1 MMDIKDTFRMLKK
14 KFTGP
19 MPGFR
24 AQRRMTP
31 NPRPGNKLYFEVEDI
46 SNKAGVLLLFY
57 PWKDELYL
65 VLTRRTDHV
74 DFHKG
79 QISLPGGRQEPE
91 ESLEQTALREA
102 QEELKIDPDSVRIL
116 GRLTPLF
123 IPPSNYCIYPV
134 VGFSERRPD
143 FQPETQEVAEVL
155 EIPVHHLLEPE
166 STHKEKWII
175 RGAEVEVPF
184 YLFRGQKIW
193 GATAMVLAELVE
205 VLKRG
210 HQLFP

>member
-1 MMDIKDTFRMLKK
+1 MEIKDTLRILEE
-14 KFTGP
+14 KFAGP
-19 MPGFR
+19 MPGFK
-24 AQRRMTP
+24 AQMRMTP
-31 NPRPGNKLYFEVEDI
+31 NPRPGNRLYFEVENSSI
-46 SNKAGVLLLFY
+46 KAGVLLLFY
-57 PWKDELYL
+57 PFKDKLFL
-65 VLTRRTDHV
+65 VFTCRTENV

-116 GRLTPLF
+116 GRLTPLY
-123 IPPSNYCIYPV
+123 IPPSNYCIYPIA
-134 VGFSERRPD
+134 GFAETRPD
-143 FQPETQEVAEVL
+143 FQPAAQEVAEVL
-155 EIPVHHLLEPE
+155 EIPLKHFLGSEN
-166 STHKEKWII
+166 THKETWVI

-184 YLFRGQKIW
+184 YLFRGYKIW

-210 HQLFP
+210 DQFFP